1 MDRPSWHPLRVLLDK
16 HLINY
21 AIAIDAIHRLH
32 PDDLVIIDMSM
43 SSGILP
49 VVRDRSGISLGVIT
63 NAARH
68 HVEGA
73 TGMILPNTALFDRTL
88 EFGFL
93 VKVRLVGIPMQS
105 TSMFWADTGLRDQL
119 AGTKVAKAGAGL
131 TGKVPEA
138 PAKPKAPST
147 G

>member
-1 MDRPSWHPLRVLLDK
+1 
-16 HLINY
+16 
-21 AIAIDAIHRLH
+21 
-32 PDDLVIIDMSM
+32 
-43 SSGILP
+43 
-49 VVRDRSGISLGVIT
+49 
-63 NAARH
+63 
-68 HVEGA
+68 
-73 TGMILPNTALFDRTL
+73 
-88 EFGFL
+88 
-93 VKVRLVGIPMQS
+93 MQS